1 MTGEHIS
8 TKGRSRTLLFVG
20 AHPDD
25 ETFGIGGTL
34 AKYVAAG
41 VKVYYACATR
51 GEVGTADEISMR
63 GFNSVGDMR
72 WAELK
77 CAADVL
83 GLAGVIYLGY
93 RDSGM
98 AGTADNRHPE
108 ALVRAPAEEVAGRII
123 KVIREIRPDIVITH
137 DPLGGYRHPDHIAV
151 NKAVVI
157 AVKASGDSKLY
168 PECGPA
174 FSPQKLY
181 FNVFPHKWMKIAV
194 KLMPLLGQNPHKF
207 GRNHDIDLA
216 AVLEADF
223 PVHARIKLDR
233 HSIDVK
239 DKASLCYASQLGGG
253 FQRNRLTKILSR
265 LSVKNDYYMRAYPE
279 ADCHLREDDLF
290 ARTF

>member
-1 MTGEHIS
+1 MTKKENRD
-8 TKGRSRTLLFVG
+8 KGNGRTLLFIG

-25 ETFGIGGTL
+25 ETFGIGGTM
-34 AKYVAAG
+34 AKYAAAG

-51 GEVGTADEISMR
+51 GEAGTADETSMR
-63 GFNSVGDMR
+63 GFSSVGDMR

-83 GLAGVIYLGY
+83 GLTGVIYLGY

-98 AGTADNRHPE
+98 PGAADNRNPE
-108 ALVRAPAEEVAGRII
+108 ALVMATTEEVAGRIV
-123 KVIREIRPDIVITH
+123 KVIREIKPDVIITH

-151 NKAVVI
+151 NRGAVAAFKA
-157 AVKASGDSKLY
+157 AGDGKLY

-181 FNVFPHKWMKIAV
+181 FNVFPHKWMKILV

-223 PVHARIKLDR
+223 PIHARIRLDS
-233 HSIDVK
+233 HSVDIK
-239 DKASLCYASQLGGG
+239 DRASLCYASQLGGR
-253 FQRNRLTKILSR
+253 FQRNRLFKILDR

-279 ADCHLREDDLF
+279 ADRLQCEDDLF
-290 ARTF
+290 AGIL